1 MKIALLTQYYKPEM
15 GAPQN
20 RLFEMVTGLKK
31 LGNDLI
37 VITGMPNYPGGKI
50 SDEYKGKFFC
60 KDNLDDIP
68 VYRYWLY
75 ATNTKKTLQ
84 RIWNMVSFSIT
95 SLFSLRC
102 IKKFKPDYIIV
113 ESPPLTLCLTA
124 WLLSKCCSTKL
135 ITNISD
141 LWPLSARELK
151 AISGD
156 SFVYKC
162 LEKIE
167 RFIYKKSFICLGQS
181 SEIVDYMSEHGAKKT
196 YLFRNGVDPSRFEGL
211 VSNHHNNNE
220 PFRIVYAGL
229 LGYAQGIFDICKN
242 IDFNKL
248 GVEFHIY
255 GAGGEQGEI
264 DQYLSDNPEKGIIYH
279 GKVTRE
285 QIPQVLIES
294 DVALIPLVVNIYGA
308 VPSKIYEA
316 MAAGLPILFSGE
328 GEGQRIIEKYN
339 LGWVAPAKDYKTV
352 TDNIRSFMQE
362 PNQVQEKK
370 ENCIRCA
377 KEVFNRPKQIAGL
390 NEYLEKNLMSK

>member
-20 RLFEMVTGLKK
+20 RLYEMVTGLKK

-37 VITGMPNYPGGKI
+37 VITGMPNYPAGKI
-50 SDEYKGKFFC
+50 FEEYKGKFSC
-60 KDNLDDIP
+60 KDNLDDVP

-84 RIWNMVSFSIT
+84 RIWNMVSFSMT
-95 SLFSLRC
+95 SFFSLKYLR
-102 IKKFKPDYIIV
+102 KFKPDYIIV

-124 WLLSKCCSTKL
+124 WLLSKCCGARL

-141 LWPLSARELK
+141 LWPLSARELG

-156 SFVYKC
+156 SYAYKC

-167 RFIYKKSFICLGQS
+167 KFIYKKSSVCLGQS

-211 VSNHHNNNE
+211 VSNHNCNE
-220 PFRIVYAGL
+220 PFKIVYAGL

-242 IDFNKL
+242 IDFYKM

-255 GAGGEQGEI
+255 GAGGEQVDIE
-264 DQYLSDNPEKGIIYH
+264 QYLSDNSGKGIIYH

-285 QIPQVLIES
+285 QIPQVLIDS

-339 LGWVAPAKDYKTV
+339 LGWVAPAKDYKMMTE
-352 TDNIRSFMQE
+352 NIKSFMQD

-390 NEYLEKNLMSK
+390 NECLENNLMSK

>member
-37 VITGMPNYPGGKI
+37 VITGMPNYPAGKI
-50 SDEYKGKFFC
+50 FEEYKGKFSC

-84 RIWNMVSFSIT
+84 RIWNMVSFSMT
-95 SLFSLRC
+95 SLFSLRLLR
-102 IKKFKPDYIIV
+102 KFKPDYIIV

-124 WLLSKCCSTKL
+124 WLLSKCCGARL

-141 LWPLSARELK
+141 LWPLSARELG

-156 SFVYKC
+156 SFAYKC

-167 RFIYKKSFICLGQS
+167 RFIYKKSSVCLGQS

-211 VSNHHNNNE
+211 VSNHNSNE
-220 PFRIVYAGL
+220 PFKIVYAGL

-242 IDFNKL
+242 IDFYKM

-255 GAGGEQGEI
+255 GAGGEQVEI
-264 DQYLSDNPEKGIIYH
+264 EQFLSDNPGKGIIYH

-285 QIPQVLIES
+285 QIPQVLIDS

-339 LGWVAPAKDYKTV
+339 LGWVAPAKDYKMMTE
-352 TDNIRSFMQE
+352 NIKSFMQD

-390 NEYLEKNLMSK
+390 NECLENNLMSK